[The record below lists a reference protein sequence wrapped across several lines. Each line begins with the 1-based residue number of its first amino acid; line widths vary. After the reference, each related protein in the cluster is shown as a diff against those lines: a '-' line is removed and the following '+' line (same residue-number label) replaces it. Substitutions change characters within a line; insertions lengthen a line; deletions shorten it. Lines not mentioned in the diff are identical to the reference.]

1 MSTVR
6 NASSIVAVKDGK
18 VAEIGTHNELMEKQ
32 GVYYQLVL
40 LQTMADELKDELE
53 DEDLTETEKGTVMPS
68 NL

>member
-1 MSTVR
+1 M
-6 NASSIVAVKDGK
+6 AVKDGK